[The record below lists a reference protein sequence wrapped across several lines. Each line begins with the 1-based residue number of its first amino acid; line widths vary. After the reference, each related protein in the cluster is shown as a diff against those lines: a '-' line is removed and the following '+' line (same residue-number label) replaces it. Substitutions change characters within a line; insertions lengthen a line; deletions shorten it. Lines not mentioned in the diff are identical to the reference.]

1 MTRGSSSCSHDWTS
15 ASICMVT
22 MLKSRLM

>member
-1 MTRGSSSCSHDWTS
+1 MMRGSSSCSHDWTS

-22 MLKSRLM
+22 TLKSRLM

>member
-1 MTRGSSSCSHDWTS
+1 MMRGSSSFSHDWTS

-22 MLKSRLM
+22 TLKSRLM